1 MVESDLI
8 FLLPRAFQSDGFI
21 EMFPFSASLF
31 FELFFLLIL
40 FFATILDQ
48 ILCQTNWQVTLYDV

>member
-21 EMFPFSASLF
+21 DMFPFSASLF

-48 ILCQTNWQVTLYDV
+48 ILCQTN